1 MCENAIP
8 FFLILWIR
16 VDELFA
22 FMSRFNLYE
31 TMKDYVATGFID
43 SVKNNN
49 QEEIEKLM
57 K

>member
-1 MCENAIP
+1 MQSH
-8 FFLILWIR
+8 FLILWIR